1 MKGKNIIQYEFI
13 QKGLIMNRI
22 GIYNLIAIIIGL
34 SIIGIGL
41 TVSYVFQ
48 KYYFSKY
55 KNKVRNTINKDED
68 K

>member
-1 MKGKNIIQYEFI
+1 
-13 QKGLIMNRI
+13 MNRI

-34 SIIGIGL
+34 SIIIIGL

-48 KYYFSKY
+48 KYYFSRY
-55 KNKVRNTINKDED
+55 KDKVRNTINKDED